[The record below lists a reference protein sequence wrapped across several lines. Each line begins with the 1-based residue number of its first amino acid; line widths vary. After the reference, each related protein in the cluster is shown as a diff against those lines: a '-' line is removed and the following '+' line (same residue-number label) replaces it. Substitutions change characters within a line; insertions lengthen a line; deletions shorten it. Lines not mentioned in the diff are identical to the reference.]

1 MVAISLVPCI
11 IAGGSGTRLWPVSR
25 YTMPKPFIRLH
36 DDETLLQKTLRR
48 AAAVTASDTLLTVVN
63 RELLFRFLD
72 DYRALQLQKSCE
84 LVLEPFGRNTAAAV
98 LLCAL
103 RIRELR
109 GGQAQLLILPAD
121 HLIQDEQAFAK
132 AVNQAQTLAREG
144 YLVTFGLHPEYPETG
159 FGYIRTGEKLNS
171 AGYQVAE
178 FLEKPNLKLAQELI
192 ASGSCLWNSGMF
204 CMSVDTLLSE
214 AEQHLPDL
222 LQKLEACWLQGR
234 RGSGPGYQQVEL
246 DAESFAVVDDVSID
260 VALMERSDKVA
271 VVPCRLGWSDIG
283 SWQAVSSLAPADEQG
298 NRIQGE
304 VMLHDVHNCYIDS
317 PSRLTAVVGVE
328 GLMVVDTPD
337 ALLITHEDRSQ
348 EVKIIAERLKAK
360 GHPAFLGHLTTVRPW
375 GTYTVLK
382 DSDGYKIKR
391 IVVNPGAS
399 LSLQAHHHRSE
410 HWIVVSGTAEVVN
423 GEQRFLLRTNE
434 STFIR
439 IGEKHRLSNP
449 GLIDLVLIEVQC
461 GEYLG
466 EDDIVRYEDAYGR
479 GPCGGSAGCA
489 PL

>member
-1 MVAISLVPCI
+1 MSRNLVPCI

-48 AAAVTASDTLLTVVN
+48 AAAVTDSGKLLTVVN

-72 DYRALQLQKSCE
+72 DYRALQLQEDCE

-103 RIRELR
+103 RVRELC
-109 GGQAQLLILPAD
+109 GGQAQLLVLPAD
-121 HLIQDEQAFAK
+121 HLIQDEPAFAE
-132 AVNQAQTLAREG
+132 AVRRAQELAGQG
-144 YLVTFGLHPEYPETG
+144 YLVTFGLQPEYPETG
-159 FGYIRTGEKLNS
+159 FGYIRTGDALGE

-178 FLEKPNLKLAQELI
+178 FLEKPELELAQEFV
-192 ASGSCLWNSGMF
+192 ASGSHLWNSGMF
-204 CMSVDTLLSE
+204 CMSVDTLLTE
-214 AEQHLPDL
+214 AERYVPSL
-222 LQKLEACWLQGR
+222 LQSVEACWQQGQHA
-234 RGSGPGYQQVEL
+234 SGQDYEQVEL
-246 DAESFAVVDDVSID
+246 DAETFAMVEDVSID
-260 VALMERSDKVA
+260 IALMERSDRVA

-304 VMLHDVHNCYIDS
+304 VILHDTRNCYIDS
-317 PSRLTAVVGVE
+317 PSRLTAAVGVE

-337 ALLITHEDRSQ
+337 ALLIAHEDRSQ
-348 EVKIIAERLKAK
+348 EVKVIAERLKEK

-375 GTYTVLK
+375 GTYTVLR
-382 DSDGYKIKR
+382 DDDGYKIKR
-391 IVVNPGAS
+391 IVVKPGAS

-423 GEQRFLLRTNE
+423 GEHSFLLRTNE

-449 GLIDLVLIEVQC
+449 GLIELVLIEVQC

-466 EDDIVRYEDAYGR
+466 EDDIVRYEDVYGR
-479 GPCGGSAGCA
+479 DTSGEPV
-489 PL
+489 